1 MATRPHRSRLPASY
15 SACRDFESA
24 WEGGILA
31 DQMRVDPAKL
41 REASRFVTDK
51 AQVMRERLKALDD
64 TVGKRLLAEGWT
76 GSAASGY
83 DGSWTE
89 WKKGAEAVIEALDES
104 SFKLADA
111 ANVYEAQ
118 ENRNRGGIQQSS
130 LNM

>member
-1 MATRPHRSRLPASY
+1 MT
-15 SACRDFESA
+15 
-24 WEGGILA
+24 LA

-41 REASRFVTDK
+41 REASRFVADK
-51 AQVMRERLKALDD
+51 AQAMRERLKTLDD

>member
-1 MATRPHRSRLPASY
+1 MV
-15 SACRDFESA
+15 
-24 WEGGILA
+24 
-31 DQMRVDPAKL
+31 DQMRVDPVKL
-41 REASRFVTDK
+41 REASRFVADK
-51 AQVMRERLKALDD
+51 AQVMRERLKTLDD

-89 WKKGAEAVIEALDES
+89 WKKGAAVVIEALDES

-118 ENRNRGGIQQSS
+118 ENRNSGGIQQCS

>member
-1 MATRPHRSRLPASY
+1 M
-15 SACRDFESA
+15 
-24 WEGGILA
+24 A
-31 DQMRVDPAKL
+31 DQMRVDPARL
-41 REASRFVTDK
+41 REASRFVADK
-51 AQVMRERLKALDD
+51 AQVMRERLKMLDD
-64 TVGKRLLAEGWT
+64 TAGKRLLAEGWT

-89 WKKGAEAVIEALDES
+89 WRKGAEAVIEALDES